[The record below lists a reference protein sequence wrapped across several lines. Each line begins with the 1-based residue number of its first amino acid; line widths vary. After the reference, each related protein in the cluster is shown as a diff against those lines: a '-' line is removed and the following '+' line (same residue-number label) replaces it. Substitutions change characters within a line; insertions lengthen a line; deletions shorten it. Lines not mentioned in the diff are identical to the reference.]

1 MTNTKT
7 DWYIIVNPRAGSGKT
22 MSRWI
27 PAERKLL
34 ELGIEFTTAMTDH
47 KRHATM
53 LAHEAAAAGYRKFLS
68 VGGDGSLHETLI
80 GIARYCDESGVPSED
95 FTLGVMPIGS
105 GNDWIKS
112 LGVPNDLY
120 TVANLIAK
128 GSFGK
133 MDLVRVAGGGEKTSY
148 MANVGG
154 TGFDS
159 HVCSRVNFQKE
170 SGRRGKLIY
179 LYALLHTVRNLGA
192 ISLKVI
198 ADGKEVF
205 EGPCYSVALGNGPFS
220 GSGMRQVPSASID
233 DGILDYMI
241 VPKLP
246 VRLIVSQIPRLF
258 NGTVDKSPHVISGK
272 CRELLIAPM
281 DEASEDI
288 FELDGEIEG
297 RLPLSI
303 RMDGRQINVIK
314 GSAGTEP

>member
-1 MTNTKT
+1 MTSTKT

-22 MSRWI
+22 MSLWV
-27 PAERKLL
+27 PAERKFH

-53 LAHEAAAAGYRKFLS
+53 LAHEAALAGYRKFLA
-68 VGGDGSLHETLI
+68 VGGDGSLHETLT
-80 GIARYCDESGVPSED
+80 GIARYCDESGTPSED

-112 LGVPNDLY
+112 LGVPNDLDA
-120 TVANLIAK
+120 VSRLVAK
-128 GSFGK
+128 GSFGQ
-133 MDLVRVAGGGEKTSY
+133 MDLVKVLGGGGKTSY
-148 MANVGG
+148 MANIGG

-170 SGRRGKLIY
+170 SGKRGKMIY
-179 LYALLHTVRNLGA
+179 LNALLHTVRNLDA
-192 ISLKVI
+192 ISLKVV
-198 ADGKEVF
+198 ADGKDVF
-205 EGPCYSVALGNGPFS
+205 EGKCYSIALGNGKFS
-220 GSGMRQVPSASID
+220 GSGMRQVPNATID

-246 VRLIVSQIPRLF
+246 LGVIVSQIPKLF
-258 NGTVDKSPHVISGK
+258 SGNVDKSGDVISGR
-272 CRELLIAPM
+272 CSELLIAPL
-281 DEASEDI
+281 DEPSEDI

-303 RMDGRQINVIK
+303 RMDGRKINVIK
-314 GSAGTEP
+314 GSADTEV

>member
-1 MTNTKT
+1 MTSTKT

-22 MSRWI
+22 MSKWV
-27 PAERKLL
+27 PAERTLH

-53 LAHEAAAAGYRKFLS
+53 LAHEAASDGYRKFLA

-80 GIARYCDESGVPSED
+80 GIARYCDETGTAPEE
-95 FTLGVMPIGS
+95 FTLGVLPIGS

-112 LGVPNDLY
+112 LRVPNDLDA
-120 TVANLIAK
+120 VLRLITK

-133 MDLVRVAGGGEKTSY
+133 MDLVKVIGGGGKISY

-170 SGRRGKLIY
+170 SGKRGKRIY
-179 LYALLHTVRNLGA
+179 LSALLHTIRNLDA
-192 ISLKVI
+192 ISLKVV
-198 ADGKEVF
+198 ADGKEIF
-205 EGPCYSVALGNGPFS
+205 EGKCYSIALGNGPYS
-220 GSGMRQVPSASID
+220 GSGMRQVPNATID

-246 VRLIVSQIPRLF
+246 LNVIVSQIPKLF
-258 NGTVDKSPHVISGK
+258 SGSLDKSEQVISGK
-272 CRELLIAPM
+272 CRQLLIAPL
-281 DEASEDI
+281 DEVSEDI

-297 RLPLSI
+297 RLPMSI
-303 RMDGRQINVIK
+303 QMDGRQINVIK
-314 GSAGTEP
+314 GLAGTEA